1 MQKQKTQMDEEQSEN
16 QSGVTGY
23 SEEEDPFTNI
33 DELQNHG
40 INGGDIN
47 KLKAAG
53 LCTVISCL
61 MTTKKEMLNIKGITE
76 AKAEKIFEAAGKIE
90 TLSFKTGLQI
100 SEMRK
105 GIKRI
110 STGSP
115 SLDMLL

>member
-1 MQKQKTQMDEEQSEN
+1 MDD
-16 QSGVTGY
+16 
-23 SEEEDPFTNI
+23 EDPFTNI

-90 TLSFKTGLQI
+90 QCSFKSGFAILEQ
-100 SEMRK
+100 RK
-105 GIKRI
+105 MIKRI

-115 SLDMLL
+115 NLDMLL